1 LKAFQKHLQA
11 KEILVATIGN
21 QIFFVC
27 SKTIM
32 SFLENIYHPIDNG
45 H

>member
-1 LKAFQKHLQA
+1 LKAFQKHLKA
-11 KEILVATIGN
+11 KEISVATIGN
-21 QIFFVC
+21 QIFLVC

-32 SFLENIYHPIDNG
+32 SCLKKNYHPIDNG